1 MQAATGAPGSTDLV
15 GAIDE
20 FLHSVS
26 HDLRSPLLTMSLG
39 TELIADAVAAGDER
53 AALALDS
60 LRNGAK
66 DLERML
72 DAITMLSRARR
83 RTLADAPVSLV
94 ELLSGHLVVS
104 DFDGV
109 ERLRV
114 GVDSRIVLETISVL
128 ARGAALDIA
137 LAVDESRVHLTLPM
151 PEDAP
156 ECEGS
161 PLAAVMGA
169 LRTYAGTPIANVGAL
184 QAQLERQGGTMSLS
198 GGRLRASLPLAEPGA

>member
-1 MQAATGAPGSTDLV
+1 MQAATGVSASNDLV
-15 GAIDE
+15 DALDE

-39 TELIADAVAAGDER
+39 TELIADAVTAGDER
-53 AALALDS
+53 AVLALDS
-60 LRNGAK
+60 LRSGAK

-72 DAITMLSRARR
+72 DAITLLSRARR
-83 RTLADAPVSLV
+83 RDLADGPVPLI

-104 DFDGV
+104 DFERV

-114 GVDSRIVLETISVL
+114 NVDPRIVLETIAIV

-137 LAVDESRVHLTLPM
+137 LAIEGSRAHLTLPV

-156 ECEGS
+156 ECDGS
-161 PLAAVMGA
+161 PLAALMGA

-184 QAQLERQGGTMSLS
+184 QAQLERQGGTMSAS
-198 GGRLRASLPLAEPGA
+198 GRRLRVSLPLSESGT